1 MYTDGTENYTEKYI
15 QQWAELEAISIPEL
29 LSKYSIK
36 ETEGKTTVPEE
47 TTLPTEPV
55 ETTAA
60 GDFSLADT
68 SLESP
73 VQVEPINFNLREL
86 YQSEEK
92 VVNLLNEKIAQYGLI
107 AEEAV
112 AGRDAIIIKKRAR
125 KDDPTPTAQ
134 GGLTPAS
141 ELSSIITLKEGF
153 LGLDGYK
160 DTDVLNKQIND
171 RIAELADVNYIKN
184 SAPLVSEKYNDFKE
198 AVKPED
204 ISEEK
209 LQELVIDSRNAE
221 MERLQQEITRE
232 FKMKPN
238 LDLASY
244 DDATGGVSNI
254 FESQKQKEDYI
265 KWRNNDVSFTP
276 EELALYDNERK
287 EAIISESSR
296 KFFNYNTQE
305 WERQAI
311 EAIKENEL
319 KYVALESKS
328 IKDDILI
335 FNQDKEEFEKQV
347 SLYNSKD
354 QPTEE
359 EYLALLTAQTN
370 ILERGS
376 DLQGRYTALSKYM
389 DEEKDAALWAI
400 EDASREY
407 NRFEQTLANFQ
418 RMLIPS
424 STYLLGQLAG
434 AAGFVFEEYAQD
446 KGAADYLK
454 RFEQSTKELSIEL
467 EEEYELELQRFQ
479 RDPKF
484 EQIEG
489 LSSAAQWVAGSL
501 TNLIPS
507 LSLAATGPYAL
518 PMFFVT
524 GAGSAGAQ
532 IERERL
538 SGIETLIKYNSRYGL
553 EYDNKG
559 NIINQGSDEWN
570 NLNLQDKEL
579 ILQEL
584 REAARAANITDVKK
598 LTSQAL
604 YGTAEVIF
612 ERFGTISLL
621 NKWKNAFRSIDELTL
636 KTGARAAAGAFLKG
650 ARVEGSSEYATL
662 LVDNW
667 TDIHILGK
675 DKNYFEEGLET
686 FAQGALM
693 GVGLSGAPTF
703 LKQGIVNH
711 LTTKKQKKELQKI
724 VDELNEV
731 LGTDNL
737 YDTDLGTINLDS
749 FDQETRDKVLELT
762 AASDGIKNQILEA
775 FVNGEFTVQQLFE
788 IGELQ
793 RIMTKANDTFVR
805 ALNSNLNAAEL
816 KKIKDKQR
824 KIFDTAA
831 AKKDEILNQA
841 NATIGAENRISF
853 EAQESYKMYEF
864 LMSGNLDLIAR
875 TKLKYE
881 QLSKLE
887 KQKILSAA
895 KSALESRNEEATE
908 DQLEEEAYKIFFKK
922 ESETSYT
929 NGKTNA
935 KKYAESQGLDIEF
948 IEEFDED
955 SLREALNKLLN
966 DKKIT
971 ESQHQRAFEAIEAG
985 TFVGVNYDNQKDK
998 NKNIIVVNGT
1008 AAIERGQYGV
1018 FAHEVL
1024 HAKLKSLLGNAKD
1037 ANIQTV
1043 GQEFLNYLES
1053 SHPEFYGK
1061 IMFRLEENY
1070 QEKDGTYNLEEAL
1083 TAFSDLLAAGETID
1097 ISIVEQAMLVLN
1109 KVFKRKVFN
1118 SGRSTFNFLKDFNN
1132 AAHFG
1137 GKAKYGTSI
1146 THAAI
1151 QPEEEATDETTDRAD
1166 FSRVRSTEKQN
1177 LFDAIKDIQPKKA
1190 NTKQEFQEDPGFMAL
1205 YEATMQ
1211 GGVIHNYIVSQ
1222 FPGQTDKIRMVA
1234 ESVQDRLINFD
1245 PAKKRKDGSTVGV
1258 DGFVEFIMSI
1268 SGVQGAVLDANKKLA
1283 QEAARERQGSSIDS
1297 EGARQ
1302 IAEVSPISEEIIS
1315 NRPEYKD
1322 LLQRKIVDEAV
1333 VQAIEEKVLRTVA
1346 LLKSPIDAK
1355 VSKNVTVTPIIR
1367 EIKKEVGKQ
1376 VDIDIKKAM
1385 GGKKDGQLRKFLI
1398 RNKGAILQNMST
1410 TWLSQAMPFA
1420 VQKKV
1425 DGEWTSDWKGKKI
1438 DRETTATD
1446 LAGRTSGAELVR
1458 RVPKA
1463 SSVISDEL
1471 FLSSVIDSKG
1481 APLRG
1486 KKESLAKA
1494 IAEEISFDI
1503 IKKALQNPN
1512 STIAQALIENQKRL
1526 GVENAENLGP
1536 EFNRQAERGNVKF
1549 LLAPKVMTNIFETS
1563 KKFEQLPR
1571 SAVQARMQVAKNGL
1585 NIFLRDND
1593 IAEIYDFSQADGP
1606 NGYKQYFI
1614 DLRDSGLL
1622 KTMPKELWF
1631 PVDKRTG
1638 KTGVATPLL
1647 NASSVPAN
1655 ADFKKIRKELV
1666 EFFKDYNDYGAPIE
1680 GIDAKDLRPIAYK
1693 TLMPD
1698 AATARKNRPKI
1709 RLQNAR
1715 QRVIHE
1721 TMWARIA
1728 ELIENDKQGTLRPI
1742 VTFMSMSANDM
1753 THPQRTGAMITA
1765 WESDLGKDTI
1775 VKEVIGKDG
1784 KKEKRVT
1791 TNIEYEHS
1799 FPNLSVAMGLLE
1811 AAVSHNSNFSK
1822 YYQLIAD
1829 NYRIVALNKSTET
1842 RIAPQYKRRMSEHFD
1857 ILHGTWWNRYFNR
1870 YTAINEGGIDPA
1882 NLEHIGGGTMQDITG
1897 IDNRGNIYN
1906 DELFQKIKK
1915 NLRKEL
1921 EAKTGKKL
1929 SYLEFREK
1937 AGGTS
1942 KTIMKLSEAMVMNF
1956 ASAKRND
1963 GVFSKAKDYG
1973 DINKRFNEMLER
1985 KSGIPADQQF
1995 SRTRAQL
2002 AGKNKGRFK
2011 FFIAPGAEDF
2021 RGLVHYAFAGQGKQG
2036 DLDMQ
2041 FFEDVLMKPYFKGIA
2056 IMDTM
2061 RQNIKRDF
2069 KTVKKEYEQ
2078 EYKLLKEEIAGTPF
2092 TYDQALR
2099 VYMWTLQGTKIPGM
2113 NEGDI
2118 SVLLEAINEQ
2128 PKLIEFAEALML
2140 VARTESW
2147 PKPSTFWEGESV
2159 LSDLNSMTEK
2169 IGRKEI
2175 IAEFIE
2181 NADILFSEENLNKIE
2196 AIKGRKHREALQDAL
2211 YAMKNGTN
2219 RPSGANR
2226 QLNEWLNWING
2237 STGAIMFFNRRS
2249 ALLQMLSFTNF
2260 INWSD
2265 NNPLKAAMAY
2275 ANQPQ
2280 FWKDFAFIFNSDKL
2294 KERRGGLKQDVSDSE
2309 LAQVASGSGKNP
2321 KAILAY
2327 LLKIGFKPTQLADSF
2342 AIATGGAVFYRN
2354 RINTYLK
2361 QGMSQEAAEEQAF
2374 LDFSMKSDEAQQSSD
2389 PALVSKEQRSVLGRL
2404 VLAFANTPMQYT
2416 RLMKKAGLDLIN
2428 GRGDWKTNVSKI
2440 AYYGFVQ
2447 NFIFS
2452 ALQGAL
2458 FALAFDDDDE
2468 DLDEKE
2474 AEKAERD
2481 RNKKISRTINSMID
2495 TVLRGSGV
2503 YGAVVS
2509 TIKNTIQQYYAQ
2521 EEKGYMADHTY
2532 TLLSALSISPPISS
2546 KFRKLYGAIQ
2556 TRKFEKDN
2564 IAARGWALTADGKL
2578 NLGPN
2583 WAITGSILSG
2593 VLNVPLD
2600 RVVDELKSITE
2611 ALDERNA
2618 AWQRIALAL
2627 GWKTWDVGVRNEE
2640 ADLIKAEAQERRKKE
2655 GVEKAKETRRKKKE
2669 KKKEEEKNLTP
2680 EEKRYLIDKEL
2691 GLIE

>member
-1 MYTDGTENYTEKYI
+1 MNTENKNFLDQLDSISEVSSYTIE
-15 QQWAELEAISIPEL
+15 ELEAEAKRSL
-29 LSKYSIK
+29 
-36 ETEGKTTVPEE
+36 EGKSNVPMGQTPPAEQNQE
-47 TTLPTEPV
+47 
-55 ETTAA
+55 TAA
-60 GDFSLADT
+60 GDSSLVDS

-73 VQVEPINFNLREL
+73 VQLEPINFNLREL

-92 VVNLLNEKIAQYGLI
+92 VVNLLNERIAQYGLI

-125 KDDPTPTAQ
+125 KDDATPTAQ
-134 GGLTPAS
+134 GALKPTS
-141 ELSSIITLKEGF
+141 ELSSIITLKGGF

-160 DTDVLNKQIND
+160 DIDILNKEIND
-171 RIAELADVNYIKN
+171 RIAKLADVDYIKN

-198 AVKPED
+198 AVKPGEL
-204 ISEEK
+204 SEEE
-209 LQELVIDSRNAE
+209 LQESLISARNAE
-221 MERLQQEITRE
+221 MENLQKSVAKE
-232 FKMKPN
+232 FGIKEN
-238 LDLASY
+238 VDLSTLTDIPGYA
-244 DDATGGVSNI
+244 DI
-254 FESQKQKEDYI
+254 FESEKQKEDYI
-265 KWRNNDVSFTP
+265 KWRNDDVTFTKD
-276 EELALYDNERK
+276 ELLFADQKRK
-287 EAIISESSR
+287 EEQVSEASR

-328 IKDDILI
+328 IKDDILS
-335 FNQDKEEFEKQV
+335 FNEDKEEFEKQV
-347 SLYNSKD
+347 DLYNSKD
-354 QPTEE
+354 QPTQE
-359 EYLALLTAQTN
+359 EYLNLLIAQTN
-370 ILERGS
+370 ILEKGS
-376 DLQGRYTALSKYM
+376 DLQGRYNALSKYM

-400 EDASREY
+400 EDAGREY
-407 NRFEQTLANFQ
+407 NRFDQTLTNFQ
-418 RMLIPS
+418 RMIIPS
-424 STYLLGQLAG
+424 SMYLLGQLAG
-434 AAGFVFEEYAQD
+434 GAGFVFEEYAQD
-446 KGAADYLK
+446 KGVADYLK
-454 RFEQSTKELSIEL
+454 RLEQSNKEVAIEL

-479 RDPKF
+479 RDLKF
-484 EQIEG
+484 EEIG
-489 LSSAAQWVAGSL
+489 GISSAAQWVAGSL
-501 TNLIPS
+501 TNLVPS
-507 LSLAATGPYAL
+507 LALAATGPYAL
-518 PMFFVT
+518 PIFFMT
-524 GAGSAGAQ
+524 GAGSAGIE

-538 SGIETLIKYNSRYGL
+538 AGVETLTKYNSRYGL

-570 NLNLQDKEL
+570 NLNLQDKQL

-598 LTSQAL
+598 LTSQTL
-604 YGTAEVIF
+604 KGTAEVIF

-621 NKWKNAFRSIDELTL
+621 NKWKKGFQSIDELTI

-675 DKNYFEEGLET
+675 DKNYFEDGLET
-686 FAQGALM
+686 FAQGSLM
-693 GVGLSGAPTF
+693 GIGLSGAPTF

-711 LTTKKQKKELQKI
+711 LTTRAQKKELEQI
-724 VDELNEV
+724 VSELNEV

-737 YDTDLGTINLDS
+737 YDTEQGTINLDS

-762 AASDGIKNQILEA
+762 AASDGIKNAILEA
-775 FVNGEFTVQQLFE
+775 FVNGEFTAQQLFE

-841 NATIGAENRISF
+841 DATTGAENKISF

-864 LMSGNLDLIAR
+864 LMSGNLNLVAR

-929 NGKTNA
+929 NGKANA

-955 SLREALNKLLN
+955 SLKEALNKLLN

-971 ESQHQRAFEAIEAG
+971 KDQHRRAFEAIEAG

-1008 AAIERGQYGV
+1008 AAVERGQYGV

-1037 ANIQTV
+1037 ANIQTI
-1043 GQEFLNYLES
+1043 GQEFLDYLES

-1061 IMFRLEENY
+1061 IMFRLEQNY

-1083 TAFSDLLAAGETID
+1083 TVFSDLLAAGETID

-1109 KVFKRKVFN
+1109 KVFKRKLFN

-1146 THAAI
+1146 TYAAI
-1151 QPEEEATDETTDRAD
+1151 QPEEETTDETTDRAD

-1177 LFDAIKDIQPKKA
+1177 LFDAIKAIQPKEA
-1190 NTKQEFQEDPGFMAL
+1190 TTKQEFQEDPGFMAL

-1283 QEAARERQGSSIDS
+1283 QEAARQRQGSSIDS
-1297 EGARQ
+1297 EGAKQ
-1302 IAEVSPISEEIIS
+1302 IAEVSPISEEIIT

-1376 VDIDIKKAM
+1376 VDIDIKQAM

-1420 VQKKV
+1420 IQKKV
-1425 DGEWTSDWKGKKI
+1425 NGEWTSDWKGKKI

-1471 FLSSVIDSKG
+1471 FLSSIVDSKG

-1571 SAVQARMQVAKNGL
+1571 GAVQARMRIAKNGL

-1606 NGYKQYFI
+1606 NGYRQYFI
-1614 DLRDSGLL
+1614 ALRDSGLL
-1622 KTMPKELWF
+1622 KTMPKEFWF
-1631 PVDKRTG
+1631 PVDKRSG
-1638 KTGVATPLL
+1638 KPGKGTPLL
-1647 NASSVPAN
+1647 NKSSISKN
-1655 ADFKKIRKELV
+1655 ADFNKIREELFK
-1666 EFFKDYNDYGAPIE
+1666 FFKDYNDYGAPIK
-1680 GIDAKDLRPIAYK
+1680 GIDAQDLRAESYK
-1693 TLMPD
+1693 KLMPD
-1698 AATARKNRPKI
+1698 AATAKKNRPQI
-1709 RLQNAR
+1709 RLQNAK

-1721 TMWARIA
+1721 TMWTRIA
-1728 ELIENDKQGTLRPI
+1728 ELVEKDKQTLRPI
-1742 VTFMSMSANDM
+1742 VTFMSMSVND
-1753 THPQRTGAMITA
+1753 TAHPQRTGAMITA
-1765 WESDLGKDTI
+1765 WESDLGKNTI

-1784 KKEKRVT
+1784 KKKKNVT

-1799 FPNLSVAMGLLE
+1799 FPSLNVAMALLE

-1829 NYRIVALNKSTET
+1829 NYRLVALNKSTEK
-1842 RIAPQYKRRMSEHFD
+1842 RIAPQYKRRMSEHYD
-1857 ILHGTWWNRYFNR
+1857 ILYGTWWNRYFNR
-1870 YTAINEGGIDPA
+1870 FTAIRGGIDPA
-1882 NLEHIGGGTMQDITG
+1882 NMEHIGGRTLQDITG
-1897 IDNRGNIYN
+1897 IDSRGNVFN
-1906 DELFQKIKK
+1906 AELFEKIKK
-1915 NLRKEL
+1915 ALKKEL
-1921 EAKTGKKL
+1921 EAEAGKEL
-1929 SYLEFREK
+1929 SYLEFYEK
-1937 AGGTS
+1937 AGGKE

-1985 KSGIPADQQF
+1985 QSGIPADQQF

-2011 FFIAPGAEDF
+2011 FFVAPGAEDF

-2056 IMDTM
+2056 VMDTL

-2069 KTVKKEYEQ
+2069 KTVKKEYKQ
-2078 EYKLLKEEIAGTPF
+2078 EYKLLQEEIAGTPF

-2099 VYMWTLQGTKIPGM
+2099 VYMWTLQDTKIPGM
-2113 NEGDI
+2113 NENDI

-2181 NADILFSEENLNKIE
+2181 NADILFSTENLNKIE
-2196 AIKGRKHREALQDAL
+2196 AIKGRKHREALEDAL
-2211 YAMKNGTN
+2211 YAMKNGSN

-2226 QLNEWLNWING
+2226 QLNAWLNWING

-2309 LAQVASGSGKNP
+2309 LAQVANRSKNSP
-2321 KAILAY
+2321 QAIIAY

-2354 RINTYLK
+2354 RLNTYLK

-2389 PALVSKEQRSVLGRL
+2389 PALVSQEQRSVLGRL

-2452 ALQGAL
+2452 SLQSAL
-2458 FALAFDDDDE
+2458 FALAFDDDE
-2468 DLDEKE
+2468 EELDEKA
-2474 AEKAERD
+2474 AEKKAKDEQR
-2481 RNKKISRTINSMID
+2481 KISNTINSMMD

-2503 YGAVVS
+2503 YGAIVS
-2509 TIKNTIQQYYAQ
+2509 TIKNVIRTYYAQ
-2521 EEKGYMADHTY
+2521 EEKGFMADHAY
-2532 TLLSALSISPPISS
+2532 TIINIFNVSPPIGS
-2546 KFRKLYGAIQ
+2546 KLKKVYGAIQ
-2556 TRKFEKDN
+2556 TKKFEKDSV
-2564 IAARGWALTADGKL
+2564 AARGWGLTADGKL

-2583 WAITGSILSG
+2583 WAILGQLTSAT
-2593 VLNVPLD
+2593 LNLPLD
-2600 RVVDELKSITE
+2600 RVVDELKSVSE
-2611 ALDERNA
+2611 ALDSRNK

-2627 GWKTWDVGVRNEE
+2627 GWKTWDVGARNEE
-2640 ADLIKAEAQERRKKE
+2640 ADLIKLEAQERRKKE
-2655 GVEKAKETRRKKKE
+2655 GVKKAKETRRKNKQKE
-2669 KKKEEEKNLTP
+2669 IIQPQKLYTEEEL
-2680 EEKRYLIDKEL
+2680 EKMTT
-2691 GLIE
+2691 GL